1 MRVLWLGRKTM
12 YSTTRMQAAAQAM
25 GIDLMVCEVSDISLI
40 VDNDTVG
47 VFCNEVNLVTA
58 NDVLVVRTSH
68 PHVSEVLTLAR
79 LFHDAGKLVIDQSI
93 GDEGYAISK
102 MHDYLILAQNQIN
115 VPRTWQI
122 YDHENVRAIARA
134 IGYPCILK
142 GVHGAHGSHV
152 YLVEDETR
160 LRHHLDRYS
169 PGQLCV
175 QEYLRASEDYRVLV
189 IGYEALPQLVS
200 RRPYEGEF
208 VTNSAAT
215 ASFTARSI
223 EEFPELRTMA
233 ERGARVLRREF
244 AGVDI
249 RYRDNTPMI
258 LEVNRRPTFEGFEM
272 VTSIDVATTFLHYA
286 QKRFGEFSLGSINT
300 HGTTN

>member
-1 MRVLWLGRKTM
+1 M
-12 YSTTRMQAAAQAM
+12 YSTTRMQTAAVAM
-25 GIDLMVCEVSDISLI
+25 DVRLNVCEMSDISFV
-40 VDNDTVG
+40 VDDETLG
-47 VFCNEVNLVTA
+47 IFCNKINLIET

-68 PHVSEVLTLAR
+68 PYVSEVLTLAR

-122 YDHENVRAIARA
+122 YDRENVQAVASA

-152 YLVEDETR
+152 YLVENETQ
-160 LRHHLDRYS
+160 LRYHLDQYS

-249 RYRDNTPMI
+249 RYRDNEPMI

-272 VTSIDVATTFLHYA
+272 VTSIDVATTFLHYV
-286 QKRFGEFSLGSINT
+286 QKRFREYSSGGRMT
-300 HGTTN
+300 QGTAS